1 MKGGKTQTHY
11 ETRKEAKAMSK
22 KKKKGKKQ
30 HAIEMILFATAVI
43 QLTAAII
50 TLATV
55 IINLS

>member
-1 MKGGKTQTHY
+1 
-11 ETRKEAKAMSK
+11 MSK

-30 HAIEMILFATAVI
+30 HTIEMILFATAVI

-50 TLATV
+50 TLVTV